1 MATNFSLD
9 GDVGQ
14 FVRQVPFDTRSI
26 SYLKS
31 GLGDT
36 LGSFVGSARQ
46 NLALF
51 NYGKQQANQ
60 PPIAQ
65 PGAVSGQRGVSGAN
79 PELPG
84 EPGAGQ
90 TDSSGFNAA
99 AYFQFQGSPDI
110 FDASGVRQTPEQA
123 QAAGLFAPEQSAYGG
138 NMLSK
143 KVSLLPYARPEVQS
157 EQDFAKLGGQDIA
170 GTTVPNSNSYSAPDI
185 LTSVQQHPDVQ
196 FAQQYHDTLLKSNDA
211 YLNLQIQNY
220 ANKAQVDVKE
230 LQTKALQAKNDLLKN
245 LESRGLAGSSFQTKG
260 EEAIKSGQESGI
272 TQVQQGLS
280 QQEQELQ
287 AQNISKTYQLDYNLA
302 KTIVSAVDKEV
313 QARADVQKQ
322 QQTQMDK
329 YLSAKG
335 LVINPITGEVEKTA
349 TQEKADQS
357 SVSAYLKTQGKQVN
371 PSTGA
376 VETIPVKPKTVSTT
390 TTPTQKAVSSMRNEM
405 KITKNPDGSS
415 AIGKDGKLRAEV
427 YNFYK
432 KEWVNSGRT
441 PASFDSQFA
450 DLRNPKDSGYDL
462 TKATSSSTS
471 EKLF

>member
-14 FVRQVPFDTRSI
+14 FVRQIPFDTRSI

-51 NYGKQQANQ
+51 NYSKQQANQ
-60 PPIAQ
+60 PPPAQ
-65 PGAVSGQRGVSGAN
+65 PGANSSEPGA
-79 PELPG
+79 LPG
-84 EPGAGQ
+84 EPGIGQ
-90 TDSSGFNAA
+90 TDKSGFNKE

-110 FDASGVRQTPEQA
+110 FDVSGVRQTPEQA

-143 KVSLLPYARPEVQS
+143 KVQLLPYARPEVQS
-157 EQDFAKLGGQDIA
+157 EQDFAKLGGQNIA

-196 FAQQYHDTLLKSNDA
+196 FAQQYHDTLLKSNQD

-260 EEAIKSGQESGI
+260 EEAIKSGTESNI
-272 TQVQQGLS
+272 VNVQQGLS

-313 QARADVQKQ
+313 RARADVQKQ
-322 QQTQMDK
+322 QQAQMDK
-329 YLSAKG
+329 YLSSKG
-335 LVINPITGEVEKTA
+335 LVINPVTGEVEKTA
-349 TQEKADQS
+349 TQERADQS
-357 SVSAYLKTQGKQVN
+357 SVNAYLKTQGKQIN
-371 PSTGA
+371 PTTGA
-376 VETIPVKPKTVSTT
+376 VETISVKPKV
-390 TTPTQKAVSSMRNEM
+390 TTPTPTQQAVSSMRNEM
-405 KITKNPDGSS
+405 KVTKNPDGSPV
-415 AIGKDGKLRAEV
+415 IGKDGKLRAEV

-432 KEWVNSGRT
+432 QEWVNSGRT
-441 PASFDSQFA
+441 PASFDSTFA
-450 DLRNPKDSGYDL
+450 DLRNPADSGYNVTRL
-462 TKATSSSTS
+462 SGSSSNS
-471 EKLF
+471 IDFNSL